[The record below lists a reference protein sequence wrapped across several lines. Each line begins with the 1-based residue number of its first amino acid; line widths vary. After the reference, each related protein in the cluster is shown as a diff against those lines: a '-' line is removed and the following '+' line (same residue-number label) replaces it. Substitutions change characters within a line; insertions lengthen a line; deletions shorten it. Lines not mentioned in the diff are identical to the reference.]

1 MMNKSCFDAT
11 AKVAVVSIL
20 FFSAFAVKAGDFTIL
35 NGKTDWT
42 DPASYKDNAANALP
56 TSADRIF
63 TEEGATNEIRP
74 SHPKYAQSLEMIN
87 RVVQVQMGDSSTLV
101 IEVADGVTNT
111 ITGRIGCKSTG
122 VSKAPTLVKQG
133 GGTLLQEP
141 SVNDTYYFARWKVEE
156 GTLGAPWAFDS
167 TVRQV
172 NIFSYG
178 IDLAEKT
185 SLILSYKQNFQLLGP
200 LSGSGEIY
208 TLNPSAK
215 SSESSPFYLK
225 GGPGTFSGTIG
236 TNINVTVREA
246 VLDFAGTA
254 NRYNGGLTVS
264 GFKDDGSGKGVLGFA
279 KFGDSA
285 SDPSSLGLRGTV
297 SLGELYAN
305 TTPLSG
311 AFRYLGTAGESITAK
326 NINFGYTLDAPAT
339 FDAGAHGGLE
349 FSPNVMWSVSE
360 AHNQRLCLTG
370 SNTVECTFAGKFSEG
385 ANGSVY
391 LIKKGSGTW
400 HLKENKDSGL
410 SGPVR
415 VDDGVLR
422 HDTLAS
428 RGVLC
433 ALGTAANLHDGAYVA
448 PGGETPVDYAVL
460 FAGEGRGLLEYTG
473 RYDAA
478 STNRPVAVKTGG
490 GFSSAG
496 GAERIH
502 GISAYDGAATAM
514 LTILATNNAI
524 STYADIT
531 DGTHGGKLGIV
542 KRGQGT
548 AEIDGELSFS
558 GPLNVEGGKLIVRNS
573 SGRYTWFRLTV
584 KENYAGKTGK
594 GEEADKNHVVIERFA
609 LYDANGDR
617 QNIALARHDGNLQIN
632 AYIVGGKNN
641 GHVVHSEASGLRPGE
656 IGFDRIGKVNVW
668 GDRDIQ
674 NMCEAN
680 NKSRIGCYA
689 RYDGGETLAP
699 SNPKSWIKCVM
710 RLAEGSAEIASFDI
724 AGRFNS
730 SSAVANDATGNQ
742 YRQPTAWM
750 MEGSVDGVNW
760 DVLTNM
766 TWDADIAGTTWYSD
780 RESCYNTRSGR
791 KWQDGKSFPI
801 RGRPETPKIF
811 NVLGNCESVS
821 VAPGAVLEKQ
831 GDQPVVI
838 SSLAVGT
845 DGFGRIDGFAFAES
859 GRLEIKGL
867 GKLTQA
873 VEIPGEFA
881 NVAGLENISGRRWTV
896 YAGNGV
902 AKKAYVKAS
911 ATGLKVYPC
920 GLVITIR

>member
-1 MMNKSCFDAT
+1 MMRRIAFEAKPYAAFACFM
-11 AKVAVVSIL
+11 VAVL
-20 FFSAFAVKAGDFTIL
+20 AYAADFTIL

-87 RVVQVQMGDSSTLV
+87 RVVQVQMGDRSTLV
-101 IEVADGVTNT
+101 IEVADNVTNT
-111 ITGRIGCKSTG
+111 ITGRIGCKSTS

-141 SVNDTYYFARWKVEE
+141 SVNATYYFARWKVEE

-167 TVRQV
+167 TVSKV

-215 SSESSPFYLK
+215 SSESSPFYLI

-264 GFKDDGSGKGVLGFA
+264 GFKDDGSGKGVLGFS

-349 FSPNVMWSVSE
+349 FSPDVMWSVSE

-448 PGGETPVDYAVL
+448 PGDETPVDYAVL

-594 GEEADKNHVVIERFA
+594 GKKEDKDHVVIERFA

-617 QNIALARHDGNLQIN
+617 QNVDLARHDGNLEVR
-632 AYIVGGKNN
+632 AYSVSGKT
-641 GHVVHSEASGLRPGE
+641 GHKVHGEASGLRPGE
-656 IGFDRIGKVNVW
+656 IGFDRAGNVNVW
-668 GDRDIQ
+668 TDRDIQ

-680 NKSRIGCYA
+680 NESRIGCYA
-689 RYDGGETLAP
+689 RYDGGETLAS

-724 AGRFNS
+724 AGRFDS
-730 SSAVANDATGNQ
+730 SSAVANDTTGNQ

-766 TWDADIAGTTWYSD
+766 TWDADIAGKTWYSD
-780 RESCYNTRSGR
+780 GASCYKTRSGR

-801 RGRPETPKIF
+801 RGRPETPKTF

-831 GDQPVVI
+831 GDQPVTV

-859 GRLEIKGL
+859 GRLEIAGL
-867 GKLTQA
+867 GQLGGPI
-873 VEIPGEFA
+873 EIPGEFA
-881 NVAGLENISGRRWTV
+881 NVSGLGNLSGRGWKIFGDEGATTKV
-896 YAGNGV
+896 F
-902 AKKAYVKAS
+902 VKAS
-911 ATGLKVYPC
+911 ASGLKVYPR
-920 GLVITIR
+920 GLTVSFR